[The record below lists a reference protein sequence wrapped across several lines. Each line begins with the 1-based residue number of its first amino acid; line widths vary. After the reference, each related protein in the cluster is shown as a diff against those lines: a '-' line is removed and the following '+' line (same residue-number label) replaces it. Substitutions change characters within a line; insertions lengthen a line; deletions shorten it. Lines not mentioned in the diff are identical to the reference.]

1 MRQPLLGLSMVVG
14 MQLAASPFVMAV
26 QAADLDTIRD
36 RGYVIVAVKDN
47 WRPLGYVDDQGNL
60 VGYEIDLAR
69 QLALELLGDA
79 EALQLRPVANV
90 DRIPAVLNDEVD
102 VAIAGVSI
110 TPMRQRI
117 VQFSLP
123 YYLDGTGFVTRRPTI
138 RTVNDLQRGA
148 IALLQGSAAIP
159 VIQYLFPTVDLVGVA
174 SYPQAL
180 TALEG
185 GQADAFAGDV
195 TVLAGWVQEH
205 PTYRLL
211 PEVVTAEPL
220 AVVMPKGTQ
229 YESLRRE
236 VNAAVAEWHDNGWL
250 EDQAT
255 AWGLP

>member
-1 MRQPLLGLSMVVG
+1 MRYPLLGFGLVMGV
-14 MQLAASPFVMAV
+14 QCAASPFAMPA
-26 QAADLDTIRD
+26 QGADLDTIRD

-47 WRPLGYVDDQGNL
+47 WRPLGYMDDSGAL

-79 EALQLRPVANV
+79 EAVRLQPVANV
-90 DRIPAVLNDEVD
+90 DRIPAVLNDDVD
-102 VAIAGVSI
+102 VAIAGVAV

-138 RTVNDLQRGA
+138 RTVDDLQRGA

-159 VIQYLFPTVDLVGVA
+159 VIQYLLPTANLVGVA

-180 TALEG
+180 RTLEG
-185 GQADAFAGDV
+185 GRADAFAGDV

-211 PEVVTAEPL
+211 PTVVTAEPL

-229 YESLRRE
+229 YNSLRRE
-236 VNAAVAEWHDNGWL
+236 VNAAVAEWHDSGWL
-250 EDQAT
+250 EEQAT

>member
-1 MRQPLLGLSMVVG
+1 MRYPLLGFGLVMGV
-14 MQLAASPFVMAV
+14 QFAASPFVMPA
-26 QAADLDTIRD
+26 QGADLDTIRD

-47 WRPLGYVDDQGNL
+47 WRPLGYVDDSGAL

-79 EALQLRPVANV
+79 EAVQLQPVANV

-102 VAIAGVSI
+102 VAIAGVAV

-123 YYLDGTGFVTRRPTI
+123 YYLDGTGFVTRQPTI
-138 RTVNDLQRGA
+138 RTVDDLQRGA

-159 VIQYLFPTVDLVGVA
+159 VIQYLLPTADLVGVA

-180 TALEG
+180 WTLEG
-185 GQADAFAGDV
+185 GRADAFAGDV
-195 TVLAGWVQEH
+195 TVLAGWVQEY

-211 PEVVTAEPL
+211 PDVVTAEPL

-229 YESLRRE
+229 YDSLRRE
-236 VNAAVAEWHDNGWL
+236 VNAAVAEWHDSGWL
-250 EDQAT
+250 EERAT

>member
-60 VGYEIDLAR
+60 VGYELDLAR

-79 EALQLRPVANV
+79 AALQLRPVANV

-159 VIQYLFPTVDLVGVA
+159 VIQYLFPL
-174 SYPQAL
+174 
-180 TALEG
+180 
-185 GQADAFAGDV
+185 
-195 TVLAGWVQEH
+195 
-205 PTYRLL
+205 
-211 PEVVTAEPL
+211 
-220 AVVMPKGTQ
+220 
-229 YESLRRE
+229 SLI
-236 VNAAVAEWHDNGWL
+236 HI
-250 EDQAT
+250 
-255 AWGLP
+255 